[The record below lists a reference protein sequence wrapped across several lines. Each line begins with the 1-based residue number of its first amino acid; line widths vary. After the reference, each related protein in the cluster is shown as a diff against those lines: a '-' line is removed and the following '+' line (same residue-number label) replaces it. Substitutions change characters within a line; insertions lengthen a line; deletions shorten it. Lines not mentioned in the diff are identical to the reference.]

1 MVLKIGTAHTIT
13 IINMDNVIIAQSS
26 NLYDQML
33 NTIEEN
39 SAKLKAL
46 NKQIDV
52 SNKLILEKSVLY
64 EGAKKENRELKASLY
79 KADNVIGILAQFA
92 NEHLE
97 MFESIFESDENSFQ
111 YDDMEKYL
119 HVARYMRDRY
129 GRNSNYIR
137 RVEERIKAL
146 NF

>member
-1 MVLKIGTAHTIT
+1 
-13 IINMDNVIIAQSS
+13 MDNVIIAQSS

-64 EGAKKENRELKASLY
+64 EGA
-79 KADNVIGILAQFA
+79 
-92 NEHLE
+92 
-97 MFESIFESDENSFQ
+97 
-111 YDDMEKYL
+111 
-119 HVARYMRDRY
+119 
-129 GRNSNYIR
+129 
-137 RVEERIKAL
+137 
-146 NF
+146 